1 MLFTSDTSEPLL
13 SQRRD
18 FVPLL
23 KIIATYPFPKPQ
35 NASKTYKKDWVHFE
49 VMTFTDAILLNALD
63 PKRNS
68 AKFYEVRLDED
79 AKEQLHFTFRK
90 SRESGNLLVI
100 NNWIPFL
107 DFDMLKKLFVEIIY
121 CTPHWKYAVT
131 SLLRPQIYQESF
143 TQEERLTKLP
153 LDWLN
158 YFGKKE
164 LEKWNGYEAFEA
176 NPYIQTERI
185 HDGLL
190 VQLGNNPNVFDTPE
204 GKMLLMNA
212 MKALPP
218 LSIQQ

>member
-1 MLFTSDTSEPLL
+1 MLFTSDASEQLL

-18 FVPLL
+18 FLPLL

-35 NASKTYKKDWVHFE
+35 KASKTYKKDWANFE

-90 SRESGNLLVI
+90 SRESGNLLVL

-107 DFDMLKKLFVEIIY
+107 DFDMLRKLFVEILY
-121 CTPHWKYAVT
+121 YTPHWKYAVT
-131 SLLRPQIYQESF
+131 SILSPPIYPESL
-143 TQEERLTKLP
+143 TPEERLTKFP

-158 YFGKKE
+158 YLGKKD
-164 LEKWNGYEAFEA
+164 LEKGGGYEAFEA

-185 HDGLL
+185 HDGLF
-190 VQLGNNPNVFDTPE
+190 VQLGNNPNVFDKPE
-204 GKMLLMNA
+204 GKKLLTNA
-212 MKALPP
+212 IKALPP
-218 LSIQQ
+218 LSI